1 MACGVLQFS
10 LQLEGAGIELV
21 ILALLGDEL
30 FVAAALYYAALLQD
44 HYGLGVADGGETVGY
59 HTKTVRPD
67 IRASIPSWTIA
78 SVRVSM
84 DEVASSIIM
93 TGGSA
98 TAARAME
105 MS

>member
-44 HYGLGVADGGETVGY
+44 HYGLGVADGEETVGY
-59 HTKTVRPD
+59 HKDVRPD

>member
-59 HTKTVRPD
+59 
-67 IRASIPSWTIA
+67 
-78 SVRVSM
+78 
-84 DEVASSIIM
+84 EVASSIIM